1 MQELNPN
8 VAIFLIITLAPL
20 AIYLW
25 CNTGSIQT
33 EYKREND
40 AEYKSTDK
48 ITNVNYWT
56 YIQSQ
61 GRYYN

>member
-25 CNTGSIQT
+25 CNTGSIQP

-48 ITNVNYWT
+48 ITNINYGA

>member
-8 VAIFLIITLAPL
+8 VAIFLIITLTPL

-25 CNTGSIQT
+25 FNISPTQPKH
-33 EYKREND
+33 KRKNNQEH
-40 AEYKSTDK
+40 ESTDK
-48 ITNVNYWT
+48 ITNVNYGA

>member
-1 MQELNPN
+1 MQELNQN
-8 VAIFLIITLAPL
+8 VAIFLIITLTPL

-25 CNTGSIQT
+25 SNTGSIQP
-33 EYKREND
+33 EFKQKND
-40 AEYKSTDK
+40 IDDTSTDK
-48 ITNVNYWT
+48 LTNVNYGA

>member
-8 VAIFLIITLAPL
+8 VAIFLIITLTPL

-25 CNTGSIQT
+25 FNISPTQPKHKRKNNQ
-33 EYKREND
+33 EYE
-40 AEYKSTDK
+40 SPDK
-48 ITNVNYWT
+48 ITNVNYGA

>member
-1 MQELNPN
+1 MQELNPS
-8 VAIFLIITLAPL
+8 VAIFLLITLTPL

-25 CNTGSIQT
+25 CNTGSIQP
-33 EYKREND
+33 EYKHKND
-40 AEYKSTDK
+40 IKDKNTDK
-48 ITNVNYWT
+48 ITNVNYGA